1 MLMKTL
7 YFADQTYQAEEIVKT
22 KDSIVGYVNGDK
34 VFSIRGISDFSLF
47 KLDEGQVFDNPKL
60 SDVENLRLELARSN
74 TQMMEHIIA
83 LTGVK

>member
-1 MLMKTL
+1 MKTL

-22 KDSIVGYVNGDK
+22 KDSIIGYVNGDE
-34 VFSIRGISDFSLF
+34 VFSIRGISDFSHF
-47 KLDEGQVFDNPKL
+47 TLDEGQVFDKPKL
-60 SDVENLRLELARSN
+60 TDVENLRLELARSN

>member
-1 MLMKTL
+1 MKTL

>member
-1 MLMKTL
+1 MKTL

-22 KDSIVGYVNGDK
+22 KDSIFGYVNGDK

>member
-1 MLMKTL
+1 MKTL

-22 KDSIVGYVNGDK
+22 KDSIIGYVNGVE
-34 VFSIRGISDFSLF
+34 VFSLRGISDFSRF
-47 KLDEGQVFDNPKL
+47 TLDEGQVFDKPKL
-60 SDVENLRLELARSN
+60 TDVENLRLELARSN

>member
-1 MLMKTL
+1 MKKL

-22 KDSIVGYVNGDK
+22 KDSIVGYVNGDE
-34 VFSIRGISDFSLF
+34 VFSFRGISDFTQFTLE
-47 KLDEGQVFDNPKL
+47 DGQVFDKPKL
-60 SDVENLRLELARSN
+60 TDVENLRLELARSN

>member
-22 KDSIVGYVNGDK
+22 KDSIIGYVNGNE
-34 VFSIRGISDFSLF
+34 VFSIRGISDFSHF
-47 KLDEGQVFDNPKL
+47 TLDEGQVFDKPKL
-60 SDVENLRLELARSN
+60 TDVENLRLELARSN

>member
-1 MLMKTL
+1 MKTL

-22 KDSIVGYVNGDK
+22 KDSIIGYVNGDK